1 MLYSPGIAERNVTGY
16 CSRPIEGV
24 YSNPVFVAGSA
35 AKK

>member
-24 YSNPVFVAGSA
+24 TVILSLW
-35 AKK
+35 